1 MQLGWRPALPLRAPA
16 RRRRRIQRITNVD
29 KLQSLISLL
38 APSDVMFQ
46 EAIQRY
52 EHLSGCAVER
62 GLLWEKRDLLQ

>member
-1 MQLGWRPALPLRAPA
+1 
-16 RRRRRIQRITNVD
+16 
-29 KLQSLISLL
+29 
-38 APSDVMFQ
+38 MFQ